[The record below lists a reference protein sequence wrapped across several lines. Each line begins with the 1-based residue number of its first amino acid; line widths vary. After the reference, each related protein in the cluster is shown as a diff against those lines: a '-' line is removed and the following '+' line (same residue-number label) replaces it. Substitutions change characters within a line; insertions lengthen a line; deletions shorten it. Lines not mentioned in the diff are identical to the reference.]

1 MSNGSSGLFSSSSLF
16 SQGKK
21 TTVKRL
27 KDLLRELDGV
37 SGILKESNPV
47 LVESVEVE
55 TSHPRKWNEPVLVN
69 QGVPLSWENDPPLI
83 RVYAWCLVHLGFAPS
98 LPLDPN
104 KLMSDCKIGSHEAKQ
119 ALAQLVREG
128 DLNVERGFR
137 GRELYFLAPI
147 QW

>member
-1 MSNGSSGLFSSSSLF
+1 MR
-16 SQGKK
+16 
-21 TTVKRL
+21 RL

-37 SGILKESNPV
+37 TGFPKDPRPL
-47 LVESVEVE
+47 LVENVGAVISV
-55 TSHPRKWNEPVLVN
+55 PDNWNEPILVIR
-69 QGVPLSWENDPPLI
+69 GVPLTWEKDPPLI

-128 DLNVERGFR
+128 DLKVERGFR

-147 QW
+147 KW

>member
-16 SQGKK
+16 SHGKK
-21 TTVKRL
+21 TMVKRL
-27 KDLLRELDGV
+27 KDLLREIDGA
-37 SGILKESNPV
+37 SGASKDFRPAW
-47 LVESVEVE
+47 VESANAV
-55 TSHPRKWNEPVLVN
+55 TSDPDSWNEPILVN
-69 QGVPLSWENDPPLI
+69 WGVPLAWANDPPLI

-98 LPLDPN
+98 LSLDIN

-128 DLNVERGFR
+128 DLKVERGSR
-137 GRELYFLAPI
+137 GRELYFLAPF

>member
-37 SGILKESNPV
+37 SGVPNELHSALIESTGV
-47 LVESVEVE
+47 L
-55 TSHPRKWNEPVLVN
+55 TSDSDNWNEAILVYR
-69 QGVPLSWENDPPLI
+69 GVPLAWANDPPLI
-83 RVYAWCLVHLGFAPS
+83 RVYAWCLVHLGFAPF
-98 LPLDPN
+98 LPLDIS
-104 KLMSDCKIGSHEAKQ
+104 KLVSDCKIESHEAKQ

-128 DLNVERGFR
+128 DLKVERVSR

-147 QW
+147 RW

>member
-1 MSNGSSGLFSSSSLF
+1 MSNGSHGLFSSSSLF
-16 SQGKK
+16 SHGKK
-21 TTVKRL
+21 TMVRRL
-27 KDLLRELDGV
+27 KDLLREIDGA
-37 SGILKESNPV
+37 SGASNDIRSAW
-47 LVESVEVE
+47 VESANAV
-55 TSHPRKWNEPVLVN
+55 TSDPDNWNEPILVN
-69 QGVPLSWENDPPLI
+69 WGVPLAWANDPPLI

-98 LPLDPN
+98 LPLDLN

-128 DLNVERGFR
+128 DLKVERCSR